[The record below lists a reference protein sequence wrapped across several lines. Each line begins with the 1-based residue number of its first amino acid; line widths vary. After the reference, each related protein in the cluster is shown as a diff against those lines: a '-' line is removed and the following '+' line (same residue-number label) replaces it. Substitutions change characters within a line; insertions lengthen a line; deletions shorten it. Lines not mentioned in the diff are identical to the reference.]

1 MKSGMFVE
9 QNETEIISGLL
20 ILNKQICSPIRSSQ
34 NFQVIDMYSVCSTHS
49 KIYGIC
55 GTHNLHFYVNYN
67 LNFSLLLHTG
77 PVLCGEIYDTF
88 KILTCVMLLVLQ
100 GTSTKYSPQ
109 RVGLTHVME
118 HEDVIQI
125 VKK

>member
-1 MKSGMFVE
+1 MKSGLFVE
-9 QNETEIISGLL
+9 QNKMEMISGLL
-20 ILNKQICSPIRSSQ
+20 ILNKQICSPIKSSQ
-34 NFQVIDMYSVCSTHS
+34 NFQVIEMYSMCSTHLDF
-49 KIYGIC
+49 C
-55 GTHNLHFYVNYN
+55 VNYN
-67 LNFSLLLHTG
+67 LNFSLLHTG
-77 PVLCGEIYDTF
+77 PAVCGEIYDAF
-88 KILTCVMLLVLQ
+88 KFLTCVMLLVLQ

>member
-1 MKSGMFVE
+1 MFVE
-9 QNETEIISGLL
+9 QNKTEMISGLL
-20 ILNKQICSPIRSSQ
+20 ILNKQIFSPIKSSQ
-34 NFQVIDMYSVCSTHS
+34 NFQVIEMYSMCSTHS
-49 KIYGIC
+49 NIYGIY
-55 GTHNLHFYVNYN
+55 GTHNLDFCVNYN
-67 LNFSLLLHTG
+67 LNFSLLLTG

-88 KILTCVMLLVLQ
+88 KFLTFVMLLVLQ